1 MIWTE
6 ETVGMP
12 LQTPLFFNFA
22 PKQRLFNDMTRVPS
36 VQITQKPIKLF
47 LISKI
52 LSYCDR
58 NYDSRSF
65 GSLCR
70 HYWVTFLIIP
80 LVLLICL
87 WLIKWLTTTSEMP
100 LLFTLQNLQ
109 KLTKM
114 HLIFFSESEIV
125 QRFQNWSGF
134 CCSSNETKTTEAVWF
149 FFCNDLVYKICTS
162 KVCNIYTPSVHTLQI
177 LLRK

>member
-1 MIWTE
+1 MSCHYRDLVLPFCVKTTSFQCVT
-6 ETVGMP
+6 TVP
-12 LQTPLFFNFA
+12 A
-22 PKQRLFNDMTRVPS
+22 
-36 VQITQKPIKLF
+36 VQITQTPLKL
-47 LISKI
+47 LLTKV
-52 LSYCDR
+52 LSNYDR
-58 NYDSRSF
+58 NYDLRSF

-114 HLIFFSESEIV
+114 HLVFFSESEIV

-149 FFCNDLVYKICTS
+149 FLQWPIIKIRGYVYG
-162 KVCNIYTPSVHTLQI
+162 HF
-177 LLRK
+177 

>member
-1 MIWTE
+1 MSDLNWRNSCHVIEKPLFWRKKT
-6 ETVGMP
+6 TTTKKGVCNGMP
-12 LQTPLFFNFA
+12 T
-22 PKQRLFNDMTRVPS
+22 VSS
-36 VQITQKPIKLF
+36 VQITQTPLKL
-47 LISKI
+47 LLTKV
-52 LSYCDR
+52 LSNYDR
-58 NYDSRSF
+58 NYDLRSF

-114 HLIFFSESEIV
+114 HLVFFLNRKSI
-125 QRFQNWSGF
+125 SGF
-134 CCSSNETKTTEAVWF
+134 RTGQVFAVAQTRRKLQKQSD
-149 FFCNDLVYKICTS
+149 FFCNDLV
-162 KVCNIYTPSVHTLQI
+162 
-177 LLRK
+177 